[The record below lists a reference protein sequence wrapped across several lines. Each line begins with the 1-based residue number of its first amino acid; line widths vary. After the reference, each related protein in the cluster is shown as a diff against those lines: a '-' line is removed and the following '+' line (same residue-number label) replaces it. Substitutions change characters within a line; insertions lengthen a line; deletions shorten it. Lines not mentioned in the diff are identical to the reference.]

1 MIKYLNEPLPERI
14 DTFKLINKDQHLVKF
29 ILLEILALLL
39 PVSPAQKQNI
49 IKSYFKTQQEI
60 DDLEYR
66 FQQIILH
73 NDFKAIQSDLKTNFS
88 SNSIERY
95 KRNCSFSDSTGL
107 ITNKLQ
113 NDLKVN

>member
-1 MIKYLNEPLPERI
+1 MECLNEPLPERI

-88 SNSIERY
+88 SNSIESY